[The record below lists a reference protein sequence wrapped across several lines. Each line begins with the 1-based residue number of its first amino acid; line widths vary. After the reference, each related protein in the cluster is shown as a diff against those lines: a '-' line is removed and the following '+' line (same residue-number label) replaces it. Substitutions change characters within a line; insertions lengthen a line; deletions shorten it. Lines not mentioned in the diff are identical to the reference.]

1 VRFGVGPLVPLHLEG
16 AAVKAFGAG
25 MLVRCRVLLES
36 CVRFGVLQVA

>member
-1 VRFGVGPLVPLHLEG
+1 MRFGVGPLVPLHLEG

-36 CVRFGVLQVA
+36 CVRVGVLQVA